1 MSLTISNYY
10 LKPLC
15 GSPGLQLLSCSQHFL
30 QQQQQQHLLAAWQAG
45 QQLWSQGCQHRW
57 GCDAAAVPTG
67 LGTPLT
73 LQQRTLCTCLCFS
86 SRGFKRPLEDF
97 LIVAIKMRSLPG
109 HHNFLP
115 ESQPSNSSSLNV
127 KISLLDR
134 QASRLSTM
142 QKKPLGFVHALSH
155 TTHIFVNRFSRMSP
169 GGIMPAI
176 PCHLEEFRLSWK
188 SVSTSSCILTV
199 QNGSQ
204 ISFGTPDREIRLES

>member
-15 GSPGLQLLSCSQHFL
+15 GSPGPQLLSCSQHFL
-30 QQQQQQHLLAAWQAG
+30 QQQQQQQHLLAAWQAG

-57 GCDAAAVPTG
+57 GCDAAAVLTG

-73 LQQRTLCTCLCFS
+73 LQQRTLCTCFCFS

-109 HHNFLP
+109 HCNFLP
-115 ESQPSNSSSLNV
+115 ESQPLNSSSLNV

-134 QASRLSTM
+134 QASRLSTK
-142 QKKPLGFVHALSH
+142 QKNLSVLCMRSH
-155 TTHIFVNRFSRMSP
+155 TRPIY
-169 GGIMPAI
+169 
-176 PCHLEEFRLSWK
+176 L
-188 SVSTSSCILTV
+188 
-199 QNGSQ
+199 
-204 ISFGTPDREIRLES
+204 